1 MENELIKFSGGFSA
15 IIIGLLVGLRH
26 STDGDHIIAI
36 STLSRD
42 YRNVFKSM
50 WIGVS
55 WGLGHSTP
63 LFILGIIILF
73 VKQSFIDFYIQIAG
87 FFEFGVA
94 LMLILLG
101 LNVFWKIHKGSFHSH
116 THEHE
121 GSKHTHFHGSH
132 NHTGSNFDEHYSKKH
147 WFLPEL
153 IPFFRAKSYVIGV
166 VHGLAGSAAV
176 MLLILPTSPNITN
189 GIAFLVLF
197 SLGTMISMA
206 LMTIMFSIPLSIF
219 SNSNK
224 VSNLFISVAGLLSII
239 LGFIMGLDIT
249 LGIHF
254 TDYL

>member
-63 LFILGIIILF
+63 LFILGITVLL
-73 VKQSFIDFYIQIAG
+73 VKQSFIDFYIPIAG

-94 LMLILLG
+94 L
-101 LNVFWKIHKGSFHSH
+101 NVFWKIRKGSFHSH

-132 NHTGSNFDEHYSKKH
+132 SHTKRDFDEHYSKKH

-176 MLLILPTSPNITN
+176 MLAILPTSPNITS
-189 GIAFLVLF
+189 GIAFLLFF

-224 VSNLFISVAGLLSII
+224 VSNLFISVAGLLSIV
-239 LGFIMGLDIT
+239 LGIIMGLNIT

-254 TDYL
+254 TDYF